1 MQLPFPSPIPPNP
14 THLPALKLALI
25 CGGTGAEHIGS
36 IESALWLLSQF
47 RPDHQPGF
55 FYQYP
60 DGRLA
65 DAAELPALFETWA
78 VHPYIKAW
86 IDPAG
91 AERCRAVFR
100 QAIHWSGPAW
110 TALMS
115 GGWDL
120 IWPAFHGRGGEDGSF
135 QGFCEFL
142 DFPYAGC
149 GIAASVIGID
159 KIKTKAILQVSGLPV
174 LPQVIVEDWELGSV
188 DAIAAVK
195 EHITLLPGTATSD
208 LETIRAIHP
217 LLAERIQE
225 SEARFDYPVF
235 VKPASLGSSLGVAK
249 AADRRSLA
257 IALAQAL
264 ILDRRALVEPQCNWP
279 EYGIGLCGLDEPQV
293 SLVVGYT
300 LNSDFY
306 DYDAKFGAEAQDD
319 AIPARLDAVQTRKL
333 QDLATAAWQALGL
346 EGCARVDCFREN
358 GQLAINEVNTMPG
371 FDAHSVYA
379 QAFAKAGMPPSDL
392 LDQIMAAGLERHRRR
407 NQFSI
412 SFKDRL

>member
-1 MQLPFPSPIPPNP
+1 MQFSIPIHPD
-14 THLPALKLALI
+14 TTTLPALKLALI

-47 RPDHQPGF
+47 RPDHRPGF

-65 DAAELPALFETWA
+65 ESSELPALFETWV
-78 VHPYIKAW
+78 VHPYIEAW
-86 IDPAG
+86 IDPAD
-91 AERCRAVFR
+91 AERCRAVFQ
-100 QAIHWSGPAW
+100 QAINWTEPAW
-110 TALMS
+110 IALTN

-135 QGFCEFL
+135 QGFCECL
-142 DFPYAGC
+142 GFPYAGC

-188 DAIAAVK
+188 DAIAAIK
-195 EHITLLPGTATSD
+195 EHITLLSGATTPG
-208 LETIRAIHP
+208 LETIKAIHP

-225 SEARFDYPVF
+225 SEDRFDYPVF

-293 SLVVGYT
+293 SLVVGYA
-300 LNSDFY
+300 LNPDFY
-306 DYDAKFGAEAQDD
+306 DYEAKFGTEAQED
-319 AIPARLDAVQTRKL
+319 AIPACLDSTQTREL
-333 QDLATAAWQALGL
+333 QDLARAVWQALGL
-346 EGCARVDCFREN
+346 EGCARVDCFWKN

-371 FDAHSVYA
+371 FGAHSVYA
-379 QAFAKAGMPPSDL
+379 QAFAKAGLPPSDL
-392 LDQIMAAGLERHRRR
+392 LDHIMAAGLKRHRRQ
-407 NQFSI
+407 NQFSTN
-412 SFKDRL
+412 FKDRL

>member
-1 MQLPFPSPIPPNP
+1 MQPSTPSPRNLKSIRPPS
-14 THLPALKLALI
+14 LKLALI

-47 RPDHQPGF
+47 RSDHRPGF
-55 FYQYP
+55 FYQHP

-65 DAAELPALFETWA
+65 EAAELPALFETWA

-91 AERCRAVFR
+91 AEHCRAIFR
-100 QAIHWSGPAW
+100 QASNWTGPAW
-110 TALMS
+110 NALMS

-142 DFPYAGC
+142 GFPYAGC

-159 KIKTKAILQVSGLPV
+159 KIKTKAILRVSGLPV
-174 LPQVIVEDWELGSV
+174 LPQVIVEDWEVGSA
-188 DAIAAVK
+188 DAIAAIK
-195 EHITLLPGTATSD
+195 EQVIFLPGATQPD
-208 LETIRAIHP
+208 LEAIKAIHP

-225 SEARFDYPVF
+225 SEARFGYPVF
-235 VKPASLGSSLGVAK
+235 VKPASLGSSLGVTK
-249 AADRRSLA
+249 AGDRRSLA
-257 IALAQAL
+257 AALAQAL
-264 ILDRRALVEPQCNWP
+264 ILDRRAMVEPQCNWP

-300 LNSDFY
+300 LNPDFY
-306 DYDAKFGAEAQDD
+306 DYEAKFGAEAQDD
-319 AIPARLDAVQTRKL
+319 AIPARIDSAQTQKL
-333 QDLATAAWQALGL
+333 QDLAMAAWQALGL
-346 EGCARVDCFREN
+346 EGCARVDCFWEN

-371 FDAHSVYA
+371 FGAHSVYA
-379 QAFAKAGMPPSDL
+379 QAFAKAGLPPSNL

-407 NQFSI
+407 DQFII